1 MKLTV
6 KQAKDMIDEVVLPFM
21 YDLSAKKANDNK
33 YIQLFTKLALHF
45 FEIDRAKK
53 NLLDI
58 ISFYKENGYSYDDIV
73 LSLTKFFIL
82 VKQFSRKY
90 KILSSIDYHKLAE
103 VFEDTLFKEYENY
116 GKGHTEHQDFFFM
129 NSEFELDFEQAQQDR
144 KISATEFLKD
154 LELDE
159 DDIEK
164 LDEMKERLEMLI
176 VRFDKEE
183 FLEIL
188 SQLIAKLEI
197 YFIKPELKNI
207 SKAFNELQVYLSEDM
222 EVDEEILITI
232 IEDIVKWIEHVFIKQ
247 DAQDINYL
255 DEALYSNILQVE
267 ILRGGGK
274 IVS

>member
-33 YIQLFTKLALHF
+33 YIQLFTSLALHF

-90 KILSSIDYHKLAE
+90 KIISSVDYYKLAE
-103 VFEDTLFKEYENY
+103 VFEDTLFKKYENY

-267 ILRGGGK
+267 ILRGGGEN
-274 IVS
+274 